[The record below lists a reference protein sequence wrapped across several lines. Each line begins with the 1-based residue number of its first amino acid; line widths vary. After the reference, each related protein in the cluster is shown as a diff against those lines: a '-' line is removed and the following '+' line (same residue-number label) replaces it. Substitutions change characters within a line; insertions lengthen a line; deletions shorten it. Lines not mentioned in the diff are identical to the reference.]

1 MNKSDFLSATVLDH
15 GLNPGVVDLAQGDI
29 KSWGSCWKSQST
41 LSNSENGRSES
52 SNFHD
57 ALRFALVMLMWTF
70 MLPDMLGHP
79 QIYVY
84 RHDTEALEIMSTA
97 WSSENDQTG
106 GYTVSSLQGLTRKVR
121 PRLFEDISIAF
132 YPPYN
137 HSRSL
142 TEASLLAR
150 WNAEGDGLGWA
161 RRPLYSSSS
170 VRESSHFVPL
180 SPAANVALYY

>member
-1 MNKSDFLSATVLDH
+1 
-15 GLNPGVVDLAQGDI
+15 
-29 KSWGSCWKSQST
+29 
-41 LSNSENGRSES
+41 
-52 SNFHD
+52 
-57 ALRFALVMLMWTF
+57 

-106 GYTVSSLQGLTRKVR
+106 GYIVSSLQGLTRKVR

-132 YPPYN
+132 YPPHN

-170 VRESSHFVPL
+170 VRESSQFVPL